1 VDLVRDVLDKQVR
14 DRHGKK
20 MGKVDG
26 IVLELREGAPPR
38 VAFLEI
44 GPMTLARRLGTAAG
58 RLARALD
65 SGFGVGDGLP
75 LRLTLAQVREIGI
88 EVVVD
93 VDAEQTRAWAWERW
107 LRRHVIARIPG
118 SGARS

>member
-1 VDLVRDVLDKQVR
+1 MDLVRDVLDKQVR
-14 DRHGKK
+14 DRQGRK

-26 IVLELREGAPPR
+26 IVLELRDDAPPR

-44 GPMTLARRLGTAAG
+44 GPMTLARRLGSWLG
-58 RLARALD
+58 RLAQAID
-65 SGFGVGDGLP
+65 AGFGVGDGRP
-75 LRLTLAQVREIGI
+75 LRITLAQVRDIGI

-93 VDAEQTRAWAWERW
+93 VDAERTRARAWEQW
-107 LRRHVIARIPG
+107 LRRQVVARIPG